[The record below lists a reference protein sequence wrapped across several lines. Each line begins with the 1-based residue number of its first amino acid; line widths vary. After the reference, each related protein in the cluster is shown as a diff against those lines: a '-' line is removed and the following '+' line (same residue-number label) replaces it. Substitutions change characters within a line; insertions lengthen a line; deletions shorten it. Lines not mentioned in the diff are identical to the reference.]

1 MQRRLPQASTKHMNY
16 ESEHLPSEL
25 LAAREKAGC
34 CFRLTIANKHVLP
47 SEYREFSMF
56 NPEQVMGGYDERFDE
71 PAGVLNT
78 LPPDP
83 SPFAE
88 DDSENAIVEV
98 LQRALDEVADVDR
111 DDPAFEDKM
120 RELYPVL
127 AKAMFSGGDEFT
139 HRMTMTTEAFLIRQ
153 GNEWELSYTE
163 PTENGMGETTT
174 RIWLPGLDSDALTN
188 ERYDITDGGEL
199 LPEDVRDKAVDA
211 GKTVRIQRKGEMENL
226 LVLTEGKRVVTAY
239 HVVKWIGRAID
250 LCVYARRLDWK
261 LDPVRGGTIFMD
273 YIVELRGMD
282 QQRTVMRLDL
292 RPFAKSETEETEDR
306 KK

>member
-1 MQRRLPQASTKHMNY
+1 MNY

-71 PAGVLNT
+71 SAGVLNT

-153 GNEWELSYTE
+153 GDEWELSYTE

-239 HVVKWIGRAID
+239 HVVKWIGRAMD

-306 KK
+306 RK

>member
-153 GNEWELSYTE
+153 GDEWELSYTE

-199 LPEDVRDKAVDA
+199 LPEDVRNKTVDA

-306 KK
+306 RK

>member
-153 GNEWELSYTE
+153 GDEWELSYTE

-199 LPEDVRDKAVDA
+199 LPEDVRDKTVDA

-306 KK
+306 RK

>member
-1 MQRRLPQASTKHMNY
+1 MNY

-153 GNEWELSYTE
+153 GDEWELSYTE

-199 LPEDVRDKAVDA
+199 LPEDVRDKTVDA

-282 QQRTVMRLDL
+282 QQ
-292 RPFAKSETEETEDR
+292 
-306 KK
+306 

>member
-1 MQRRLPQASTKHMNY
+1 MNY

-153 GNEWELSYTE
+153 GDEWELSYTE

-199 LPEDVRDKAVDA
+199 LPEDVRDKTVDA

-250 LCVYARRLDWK
+250 LCVYARRLDWN

-306 KK
+306 RK

>member
-1 MQRRLPQASTKHMNY
+1 MNY

-153 GNEWELSYTE
+153 GDEWELSYTE

-199 LPEDVRDKAVDA
+199 LPEDVRNKTVDA

-306 KK
+306 RK

>member
-1 MQRRLPQASTKHMNY
+1 MNY

-71 PAGVLNT
+71 PAGVLNP

-88 DDSENAIVEV
+88 DDSENAIVEM

-153 GNEWELSYTE
+153 GDEWELSYTE

-199 LPEDVRDKAVDA
+199 LPEDVRDKTVDA

-239 HVVKWIGRAID
+239 HVVKWIGRAMD

-292 RPFAKSETEETEDR
+292 RPFAKSETADTEDR
-306 KK
+306 RK

>member
-1 MQRRLPQASTKHMNY
+1 MNY

>member
-1 MQRRLPQASTKHMNY
+1 
-16 ESEHLPSEL
+16 
-25 LAAREKAGC
+25 
-34 CFRLTIANKHVLP
+34 
-47 SEYREFSMF
+47 MF

-153 GNEWELSYTE
+153 GDEWELSYTE

-306 KK
+306 RK

>member
-1 MQRRLPQASTKHMNY
+1 MNY

-153 GNEWELSYTE
+153 GDEWELSYTE
-163 PTENGMGETTT
+163 PTENGMGETMT

-306 KK
+306 RK

>member
-127 AKAMFSGGDEFT
+127 AKVMFSGGDEFT

-153 GNEWELSYTE
+153 GDEWELSYTE
-163 PTENGMGETTT
+163 PTENGTGETTT

-199 LPEDVRDKAVDA
+199 LPEDVRDKTVDA

-306 KK
+306 RK

>member
-1 MQRRLPQASTKHMNY
+1 MNY

-153 GNEWELSYTE
+153 GDEWELSYTE

-306 KK
+306 RK

>member
-56 NPEQVMGGYDERFDE
+56 NPEQVMGGFDERF
-71 PAGVLNT
+71 
-78 LPPDP
+78 
-83 SPFAE
+83 
-88 DDSENAIVEV
+88 
-98 LQRALDEVADVDR
+98 DEVADVDR

-153 GNEWELSYTE
+153 GDEWELSYTE

-199 LPEDVRDKAVDA
+199 LPEDVRDKTVDA

-306 KK
+306 RK

>member
-1 MQRRLPQASTKHMNY
+1 MNY
-16 ESEHLPSEL
+16 ESEHLPSDL

-47 SEYREFSMF
+47 SEYRDFSMF

-71 PAGVLNT
+71 PTGILNT

-88 DDSENAIVEV
+88 DGSENAIVEV

-153 GNEWELSYTE
+153 GDEWELSYTE
-163 PTENGMGETTT
+163 PTENGMGEKTT

-188 ERYDITDGGEL
+188 DRYDITDGGEL
-199 LPEDVRDKAVDA
+199 LPEDVRDKAVDV

-292 RPFAKSETEETEDR
+292 RPFAKLEAEETEDR
-306 KK
+306 RK

>member
-1 MQRRLPQASTKHMNY
+1 MNY

-78 LPPDP
+78 LTPDP

-111 DDPAFEDKM
+111 DDQAFEDKM

-153 GNEWELSYTE
+153 GDEWELSYTE

-199 LPEDVRDKAVDA
+199 LPEDVRDKTVDA

-239 HVVKWIGRAID
+239 HVVKWIGRAMD

-306 KK
+306 RK

>member
-1 MQRRLPQASTKHMNY
+1 MNY

-111 DDPAFEDKM
+111 DDQAFEDKM

-153 GNEWELSYTE
+153 GDEWELSYTE

-199 LPEDVRDKAVDA
+199 LPEDVRDKTVDA

-239 HVVKWIGRAID
+239 HVVKWIGRAMD

-306 KK
+306 RK

>member
-1 MQRRLPQASTKHMNY
+1 MNY

-153 GNEWELSYTE
+153 GDEWELSYTE

-199 LPEDVRDKAVDA
+199 LPEDVRDKTVDA

-306 KK
+306 RK

>member
-1 MQRRLPQASTKHMNY
+1 MNY

-153 GNEWELSYTE
+153 GDEWELSYTE

-292 RPFAKSETEETEDR
+292 RPFAKSETEEKEDR
-306 KK
+306 RK

>member
-153 GNEWELSYTE
+153 GDEWELSYTE

-306 KK
+306 RK

>member
-153 GNEWELSYTE
+153 GDEWELSYTE

-292 RPFAKSETEETEDR
+292 RPFAKSETEEKEDR
-306 KK
+306 RK

>member
-1 MQRRLPQASTKHMNY
+1 MNY

-153 GNEWELSYTE
+153 GDEWELSYTE

-199 LPEDVRDKAVDA
+199 LPEDVRDKTVDA
-211 GKTVRIQRKGEMENL
+211 GKTVRIQHKGEMENL

>member
-1 MQRRLPQASTKHMNY
+1 MNY

-127 AKAMFSGGDEFT
+127 AKTMFSGGDEFT

-153 GNEWELSYTE
+153 GDEWELSYTE

-199 LPEDVRDKAVDA
+199 LPEDVRDKTVDA

-306 KK
+306 RK

>member
-34 CFRLTIANKHVLP
+34 CFRLMIANKHVLP

-153 GNEWELSYTE
+153 GDEWELSYTE

-199 LPEDVRDKAVDA
+199 LPEDVRDKTVDA

-306 KK
+306 RK

>member
-1 MQRRLPQASTKHMNY
+1 MNY

-127 AKAMFSGGDEFT
+127 AKVMFSGGDEFT

-153 GNEWELSYTE
+153 GDEWELSYTE
-163 PTENGMGETTT
+163 PTENGTGETTT

-199 LPEDVRDKAVDA
+199 LPEDVRDKTVDA

-306 KK
+306 RK

>member
-1 MQRRLPQASTKHMNY
+1 MNY

-139 HRMTMTTEAFLIRQ
+139 HRMTTTTEAFLIRQ
-153 GNEWELSYTE
+153 GDEWELSYTE

-306 KK
+306 RK

>member
-1 MQRRLPQASTKHMNY
+1 MNY

-153 GNEWELSYTE
+153 GDEWELSYTE

-199 LPEDVRDKAVDA
+199 LPEDVRDKTVDA

-239 HVVKWIGRAID
+239 HVVKWIGRAMD

-306 KK
+306 RK

>member
-1 MQRRLPQASTKHMNY
+1 MNY

-153 GNEWELSYTE
+153 GDEWELSYTE

-199 LPEDVRDKAVDA
+199 LPEDVRDKTVDA

-292 RPFAKSETEETEDR
+292 RPFAKLETEETEDR
-306 KK
+306 RK

>member
-1 MQRRLPQASTKHMNY
+1 MNY

-153 GNEWELSYTE
+153 GDEWELSYTE

-199 LPEDVRDKAVDA
+199 LPEDVRDKDVDA

-306 KK
+306 RK